1 MTRPRLR
8 PLAILSASAALT
20 LLTACAAG
28 QNAQTYQ
35 ERSAGDHVNGR
46 AEAVLV
52 NAVAVQLDSYQ
63 RVQVGENARAYAA
76 ISNNGPEVERLV
88 SVTSDAAESVE
99 IVAPEGEQGVEIAP
113 GDQVLLTP
121 GGPGRGFLRLTGLT
135 RSVAPG
141 ETIELVFTFENS
153 PSVTLMAPVRLPD
166 RALPRA
172 ESTVEAE
179 EGGEGEGGGGG
190 EDQDTEG
197 GQVGSGGAGG
207 GESTGSEHDEGTD

>member
-8 PLAILSASAALT
+8 PLAILSMSAAVA

-35 ERSAGDHVNGR
+35 ERAAGDHVNGR
-46 AEAVLV
+46 AEALLV

-63 RVQVGENARAYAA
+63 RVQPGENARAFAA

-88 SVTSDAAESVE
+88 SVTSDAAETVE
-99 IVAPEGEQGVEIAP
+99 IVAPAGEEGVEIAP

-121 GGPGRGFLRLTGLT
+121 GGPGRGFLRLSGLT
-135 RSVAPG
+135 RSLAPG
-141 ETIELVFTFENS
+141 ETVELVFTFENS

-166 RALPRA
+166 TALPRA

-179 EGGEGEGGGGG
+179 GGAHGGGGA
-190 EDQDTEG
+190 EDHDSEG

-207 GESTGSEHDEGTD
+207 GESTGSEPEEGTD